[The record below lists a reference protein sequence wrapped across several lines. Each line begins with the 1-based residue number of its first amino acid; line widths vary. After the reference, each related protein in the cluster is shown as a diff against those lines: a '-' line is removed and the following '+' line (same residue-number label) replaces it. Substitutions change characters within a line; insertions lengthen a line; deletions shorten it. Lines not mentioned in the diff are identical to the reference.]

1 MPKVKQNAAVPVE
14 INYSKKLPDA
24 EFVVMAAIWAGTPP
38 VNTAY
43 LMDAVGRER
52 GWKAPTLISFLVR
65 LEERGYISSTKQGK
79 ERFYMPVAEE
89 SKYMQTITADFVE
102 QYHGGSFVHLM
113 DTLRHSSALS
123 VKKFSADTRSWSF
136 LITPIQIATM
146 PTVTYADT
154 LEN

>member
-1 MPKVKQNAAVPVE
+1 MSKTKQTAAVPVE
-14 INYSKKLPDA
+14 ISYEKKLPDA
-24 EFVVMAAIWAGTPP
+24 EYVVMAAIWAGTPP

-79 ERFYMPVAEE
+79 ERYYMPVAEE
-89 SKYMQTITADFVE
+89 TKYLQAVTTDFVD

-113 DTLRHSSALS
+113 DTLFKDKSLS
-123 VKKFSADTRSWSF
+123 ESDIDE
-136 LITPIQIATM
+136 L
-146 PTVTYADT
+146 
-154 LEN
+154 LEWLKSKY

>member
-1 MPKVKQNAAVPVE
+1 MPKVKQNVAVPVE

-24 EFVVMAAIWAGTPP
+24 EFVVMSAIWAGTPP

-79 ERFYMPVAEE
+79 ERYYMPIAEE
-89 SKYMQTITADFVE
+89 AKYMQTVTSEFVE
-102 QYHGGSFVHLM
+102 QYHKGSFVHLM
-113 DTLRHSSALS
+113 DTLLKDKSLS
-123 VKKFSADTRSWSF
+123 ESDIDE
-136 LITPIQIATM
+136 L
-146 PTVTYADT
+146 
-154 LEN
+154 LEWLKSKY

>member
-24 EFVVMAAIWAGTPP
+24 EFVVMQAIWAGTPP

-89 SKYMQTITADFVE
+89 TKYMQTVTAEFVK
-102 QYHGGSFVHLM
+102 QYHGGSFVRLM
-113 DTLRHSSALS
+113 DTLFKDKNLS
-123 VKKFSADTRSWSF
+123 ESDIDD
-136 LITPIQIATM
+136 L
-146 PTVTYADT
+146 
-154 LEN
+154 LEWLKSKY